1 MMFSLGSP
9 PAFLVRPAPPPFLH
23 YSINCSYVVGGGT
36 HCRSPH
42 CPPLLR
48 PTTMKSNKT
57 NNTHTKAA
65 TTTTTWIRST
75 ATNKKT
81 IPLCKIHPLV
91 SLGPP
96 SRRRYCDAS
105 GSLGKFRRR
114 DSAAKVR
121 SDTVAVVAVVVVV
134 IVIVVTVV
142 VTVVATEVETVVVV
156 VVVVVVLLLVVV
168 VVIVVVVGIVVVIL
182 VTVVVTVEVTI
193 VVVVVLLIITSA
205 IWEPEL
211 FGWQAHSEG
220 DRAIS
225 ALWELEILW
234 RQAQSEGDK
243 ATTAVWDLEIFWR
256 QA

>member
-1 MMFSLGSP
+1 M
-9 PAFLVRPAPPPFLH
+9 
-23 YSINCSYVVGGGT
+23 
-36 HCRSPH
+36 PH

-121 SDTVAVVAVVVVV
+121 SDTVAVAVVAVSSSSRSSSSSSRRRSRSRSRRSSSS
-134 IVIVVTVV
+134 TNNHKCNLG
-142 VTVVATEVETVVVV
+142 TRTFWVAGP
-156 VVVVVVLLLVVV
+156 L
-168 VVIVVVVGIVVVIL
+168 
-182 VTVVVTVEVTI
+182 
-193 VVVVVLLIITSA
+193 
-205 IWEPEL
+205 
-211 FGWQAHSEG
+211 
-220 DRAIS
+220 
-225 ALWELEILW
+225 
-234 RQAQSEGDK
+234 
-243 ATTAVWDLEIFWR
+243 
-256 QA
+256 